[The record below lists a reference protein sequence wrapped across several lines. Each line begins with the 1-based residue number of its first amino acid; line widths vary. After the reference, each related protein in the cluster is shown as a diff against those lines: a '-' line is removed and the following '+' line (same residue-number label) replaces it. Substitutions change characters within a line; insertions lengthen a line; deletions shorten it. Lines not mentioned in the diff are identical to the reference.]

1 MKLTALNLSTKQTT
15 MSLASWCGL
24 GLYLDRQSHQVSEIA
39 FANPETT

>member
-1 MKLTALNLSTKQTT
+1 MNHLANKLSTKQTT

-39 FANPETT
+39 FANSETT